1 MESQHS
7 EQAIQKKQVSHSEF
21 EKRVEIEAAHL
32 EYFNRLPRDESR
44 RLARIDI
51 SQSYE
56 VNLKM

>member
-1 MESQHS
+1 MTTQTN
-7 EQAIQKKQVSHSEF
+7 QTPVTAAEF

-32 EYFNRLPRDESR
+32 EYFNRLPRDEAR